1 MIIWIASYPKSGN
14 TWIRTV
20 ISQLIFDQKTSDHN
34 WLLNLHKKIDTY
46 PKLKHFN
53 NINPSTKNKNIYTK
67 DETIMNWIVSQKI
80 INRNKNPK
88 FFKTHNMYCSIEV
101 DNKKYNFTDLD
112 NTLGVIHIV
121 RDPRNIITSLK
132 NHFFF
137 KSYNE
142 ALNMFLD
149 KRSWVGVL
157 ENEIP
162 QALGSWED
170 HYKSWSLFPKNYILF
185 KYEEILSNPKKQIK
199 RLIKYLEKFA
209 LIKYDEEKIDDII
222 HKTSFE
228 NLRTL
233 ENKGFFLEKPVNNTT
248 KETTNFFFLGPKN
261 DFRKILDE
269 KTIYAIEKKFKKTMQ
284 ELGYL

>member
-14 TWIRTV
+14 TWIRTI
-20 ISQLIFDQKTSDHN
+20 ISQLIFDQKTDDNS
-34 WLLNLHKKIDTY
+34 WLLNLHKKIDSY
-46 PKLKHFN
+46 PRPRHFTN
-53 NINPSTKNKNIYTK
+53 THPLIKKKNIYTK
-67 DETIMNWIVSQKI
+67 DETIMNWIISQKI
-80 INRNKNPK
+80 INQDKKAK
-88 FFKTHNMYCSIEV
+88 FFKTHNMFCSMEV
-101 DNKKYNFTDLD
+101 GNKKYSFTNLE
-112 NTLGVIHIV
+112 NTLGVIHVV
-121 RDPRNIITSLK
+121 RDPRNVITSLK

-149 KRSWVGVL
+149 KRSWVGIL

-199 RLIKYLEKFA
+199 RLIKYLEKFTP
-209 LIKYDEEKIDDII
+209 IKCDDEKIDEII
-222 HKTSFE
+222 DKTSFE
-228 NLRTL
+228 NLKTL
-233 ENKGFFLEKPVNNTT
+233 ENEGFFLEKSVNKIT

-261 DFRKILDE
+261 NFKELLDE
-269 KTIYAIEKKFKKTMQ
+269 KTRYIIEKKFKKTMKK
-284 ELGYL
+284 LGYL